1 MYAVIRTGGKQY
13 RVAPDDVIRVERLT
27 AEPGKSVDFD
37 EVLLVGE
44 GAATTAGTPLV
55 AGAKVRAEVLEE
67 VRGDKIIVFKKKR
80 RQGYRRKQGHRQNLT
95 VLRITDITDADGKTV
110 SAAVAKPAA
119 KSKAAAKKAKAK
131 PKAAGEDQAAEVKT
145 ASKPKAKPKAADAE
159 AKAKPKAAPKAKT
172 AATPAKAGADK
183 AKSAPKAK
191 STKTAAKSAPEKDDA
206 KEKK

>member
-13 RVAPDDVIRVERLT
+13 RVAPNDVIQVERLST
-27 AEPGKSVDFD
+27 GPGKSVDFE

-44 GAATTAGTPLV
+44 GTATTAGTPLV
-55 AGAKVRAEVLEE
+55 EGAKVRAEVLEE
-67 VRGDKIIVFKKKR
+67 VRGEKIIVFKKKR
-80 RQGYRRKQGHRQNLT
+80 RKGYRRKQGHRQNLT

-110 SAAVAKPAA
+110 SAATAKPAA
-119 KSKAAAKKAKAK
+119 KSKAAAKKAK
-131 PKAAGEDQAAEVKT
+131 PKADMPDQSAEAKT

-159 AKAKPKAAPKAKT
+159 VEAKPKAAPKKKT
-172 AATPAKAGADK
+172 SGAAAKAGADK
-183 AKSAPKAK
+183 AEPAPKAK

>member
-13 RVAPDDVIRVERLT
+13 RVAPNDVIQVERLST
-27 AEPGKSVDFD
+27 GPGESVDFD

-55 AGAKVRAEVLEE
+55 AGAMVRAEVLEE
-67 VRGDKIIVFKKKR
+67 VRGEKIIVFKKKR

-110 SAAVAKPAA
+110 SAPKAKAKPAA
-119 KSKAAAKKAKAK
+119 KPKAKAKAAETKAPDKKPAAK
-131 PKAAGEDQAAEVKT
+131 PKAA
-145 ASKPKAKPKAADAE
+145 ASKA
-159 AKAKPKAAPKAKT
+159 AAPKAKAAPKKKAAGT
-172 AATPAKAGADK
+172 AAKAGAAKTK
-183 AKSAPKAK
+183 AAPKAK
-191 STKTAAKSAPEKDDA
+191 STKTAAKSAPKKGDA

>member
-13 RVAPDDVIRVERLT
+13 RVAPNDVIQVERLST
-27 AEPGKSVDFD
+27 GPGESVDFD

-55 AGAKVRAEVLEE
+55 AGAMVRAEVLEE
-67 VRGDKIIVFKKKR
+67 VRGEKIIVFKKKR

-110 SAAVAKPAA
+110 SAPKAKAKPAA
-119 KSKAAAKKAKAK
+119 KPKAKAKAAETKAPDKKPAAK
-131 PKAAGEDQAAEVKT
+131 PKAA
-145 ASKPKAKPKAADAE
+145 ASKA
-159 AKAKPKAAPKAKT
+159 AAPKAKAAPKKKAAGT
-172 AATPAKAGADK
+172 AAKAGAAKTK
-183 AKSAPKAK
+183 AAPKAK
-191 STKTAAKSAPEKDDA
+191 STKTAAKSAPKKGGA

>member
-13 RVAPDDVIRVERLT
+13 RVAPDDVIRVERLST
-27 AEPGKSVDFD
+27 EPGKSIDFD

-110 SAAVAKPAA
+110 SAATAKTAA
-119 KSKAAAKKAKAK
+119 KSKAPAKKAKAK
-131 PKAAGEDQAAEVKT
+131 PKATADDTSAEAQT
-145 ASKPKAKPKAADAE
+145 ASKPKAKPKAADSE

-172 AATPAKAGADK
+172 ATATAKAGADK
-183 AKSAPKAK
+183 AEPAPKAK
-191 STKTAAKSAPEKDDA
+191 STKAAPKKDDA

>member
-13 RVAPDDVIRVERLT
+13 RVAPDDVIQVERLST
-27 AEPGKSVDFD
+27 GPGESIDFD

-67 VRGDKIIVFKKKR
+67 IRGDKIIVFKKKR
-80 RQGYRRKQGHRQNLT
+80 RQGYRRKRGHRQNLT
-95 VLRITDITDADGKTV
+95 VLRITDITGADGKTV
-110 SAAVAKPAA
+110 SAPKAKVVAKSAA
-119 KSKAAAKKAKAK
+119 KAKAK
-131 PKAAGEDQAAEVKT
+131 PAAESKTTEKKSATAKAAE
-145 ASKPKAKPKAADAE
+145 PKAKPKTETKAAE
-159 AKAKPKAAPKAKT
+159 TKSKAKPKAAPKK
-172 AATPAKAGADK
+172 AAGTTAKAGAATAK

-191 STKTAAKSAPEKDDA
+191 AAPKKGAA